1 VTVGTSYET
10 ILVAAD
16 LDAVVRAVTATGAE
30 AVVVPVADRRVVVVP
45 REGDYDVAD
54 VRSVAAAVSEQ
65 LRCAALVS
73 EVTASDLVVC
83 LVYRDGHRM
92 HRYVS
97 KVQMTV
103 EWFEDDDGRFRAQL
117 DGEVL
122 PDGAPVPQ
130 GPAGADP
137 AVFAVFAAGVADL
150 DRIGVALRGEAD
162 PDDLA
167 FAERHHESI
176 MQSLALPTA
185 ALTVGYRHLAVD
197 RFHDAL
203 RITGRG

>member
-1 VTVGTSYET
+1 MGTSYET

-30 AVVVPVADRRVVVVP
+30 AVVVPVADRRVAVVP

-54 VRSVAAAVSEQ
+54 VRPVAAAVSGQ
-65 LRCAALVS
+65 LRCPVLVS
-73 EVTASDLVVC
+73 EVSDSDLVVC
-83 LVYRDGHRM
+83 LVYRDGHRV

-97 KVQMTV
+97 KVQMAV
-103 EWFEDDDGRFRAQL
+103 EWFEDDDGRFRAEL

-137 AVFAVFAAGVADL
+137 AAFAVFAADVADP

-162 PDDLA
+162 PEDLV

-176 MQSLALPTA
+176 MRSLGLPTA

-197 RFHDAL
+197 RFPGAM
-203 RITGRG
+203 RITGRS